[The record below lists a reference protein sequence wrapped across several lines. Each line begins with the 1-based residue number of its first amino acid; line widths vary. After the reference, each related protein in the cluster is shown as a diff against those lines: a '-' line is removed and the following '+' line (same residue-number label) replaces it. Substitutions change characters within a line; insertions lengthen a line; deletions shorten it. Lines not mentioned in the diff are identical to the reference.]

1 MSDIDSKKDSNSNK
15 DNSIKISDYGIKLGS
30 SILKFCILIL
40 IGCLILYASK
50 ACGSGILDIII
61 PTYYIK
67 GLTDTMLFKPDECP
81 TTATE
86 TNATK
91 NGEQALNT
99 QYINCIKNDKNQSLY
114 QKLNFSYNS
123 ENKDALSSLHEK
135 LKEIREEVQKK
146 PVGNKD
152 PTKSN
157 IPFYELFISGV
168 ISNVTIF
175 NLKFL
180 NSFFKFLNNNFS
192 DSATIIFGP
201 FISMI
206 ILLIIVIM
214 SIFVTAYYIVYNVQ
228 WLVLN
233 TAPEKY
239 INSILNVST
248 HNSKIFVNGAP
259 IFYIPYKNLLFFPWM
274 LWIGWCILIGY
285 CIAVIMFPLSMGIT
299 AYTLLKWVFFIL
311 FLPSTYEHTNDDN
324 TNDDNTKDKQ
334 CDPFTMF
341 VDSFKYKR
349 PLISWIMTLIVI
361 STSFDVFDTA
371 GGSIAIIVFLLVYFN
386 IIKIGLF
393 DKYVPTPEE
402 AKTFVEMTKGIDVVA
417 KCVTKYEDVQPKGVE
432 AKANEAN
439 EANKA
444 NEAEPE
450 LVNTDVDATTDAINK
465 TIDAI
470 NKTIDAAK
478 KELTQTTDA
487 ATNVIDTATDAATK
501 SATDAVTDAATKSA
515 TDAATN
521 STSGEEGVE
530 MVNLKSPNKDA
541 IESNLSDVLNGVN
554 KGDIDKNV
562 EMVNLNKVNNTT

>member
-15 DNSIKISDYGIKLGS
+15 DNSQKIGDYGIKLGS
-30 SILKFCILIL
+30 SIIKFCILIL
-40 IGCLILYASK
+40 LGCLILYASK

-81 TTATE
+81 TTETYETE
-86 TNATK
+86 KNATT
-91 NGEQALNT
+91 NDEQILNT

-123 ENKDALSSLHEK
+123 ENKDAWSSLHEE
-135 LKEIREEVQKK
+135 LKVIREEVQKK

-157 IPFYELFISGV
+157 IPFYQLFISGV

-233 TAPEKY
+233 TAPPKY
-239 INSILNVST
+239 IDGIMNVPT
-248 HNSKIFVNGAP
+248 HNSKIFINGAP
-259 IFYIPYKNLLFFPWM
+259 IFYIPYKNLLIFPWM

-285 CIAVIMFPLSMGIT
+285 GIAVTIFPLSMGIT

-324 TNDDNTKDKQ
+324 TKDESYDNTKDNQ

-417 KCVTKYEDVQPKGVE
+417 KCVAKYEEVEPKGVE
-432 AKANEAN
+432 ANKAKANEPD
-439 EANKA
+439 
-444 NEAEPE
+444 AEPDAE
-450 LVNTDVDATTDAINK
+450 PVTDVDSTTDAA
-465 TIDAI
+465 IDDI

-487 ATNVIDTATDAATK
+487 ATNVIDTAADAATDAATK
-501 SATDAVTDAATKSA
+501 AAA
-515 TDAATN
+515 NA
-521 STSGEEGVE
+521 TSGEQGVE
-530 MVNLKSPNKDA
+530 MVNLQSPNKDA
-541 IESNLSDVLNGVN
+541 IESNPNDVLSGLN

-562 EMVNLNKVNNTT
+562 EMVNLNKK

>member
-15 DNSIKISDYGIKLGS
+15 DNSQKIGDYGIKLGS
-30 SILKFCILIL
+30 SIIKFCILIL
-40 IGCLILYASK
+40 LGCLILYASK

-81 TTATE
+81 TTE
-86 TNATK
+86 TKINATK
-91 NGEQALNT
+91 NDEQTLNT

-123 ENKDALSSLHEK
+123 ENKDAWSSLHEE

-157 IPFYELFISGV
+157 IPFYQLFISGV

-233 TAPEKY
+233 TAPPKY
-239 INSILNVST
+239 IDGIMNVPT
-248 HNSKIFVNGAP
+248 HNSKIFINGAP
-259 IFYIPYKNLLFFPWM
+259 IFYIPYKNLLIFPWM

-285 CIAVIMFPLSMGIT
+285 GIAVTIFPLSMGIT

-311 FLPSTYEHTNDDN
+311 FLPSTYEHTNDEPCN
-324 TNDDNTKDKQ
+324 
-334 CDPFTMF
+334 PFTMF

-402 AKTFVEMTKGIDVVA
+402 ATTFVEMTKTVDLVA
-417 KCVTKYEDVQPKGVE
+417 KCVAKYEDAEPKGG
-432 AKANEAN
+432 

-444 NEAEPE
+444 NKAEPDAE
-450 LVNTDVDATTDAINK
+450 PVTDNVINKTTDAA
-465 TIDAI
+465 IDAI
-470 NKTIDAAK
+470 NKTIDATK

-487 ATNVIDTATDAATK
+487 ATNVIDTATDAA
-501 SATDAVTDAATKSA
+501 ADA
-515 TDAATN
+515 
-521 STSGEEGVE
+521 TSGEQGVE
-530 MVNLKSPNKDA
+530 MVNLQSPNKDA
-541 IESNLSDVLNGVN
+541 IESNPSDVLNGSD

-562 EMVNLNKVNNTT
+562 EMVNLNKK